1 MIKTKRFLGVAVIVA
16 GFAAQAGAIELNG
29 ATVEAWEEYLRGAR
43 ARMEARLDSG
53 KPFLWIDEASE
64 RALRVRNGEIVVAP
78 LVGHGTKTVPNG
90 LIHNWI
96 GAVFVPNTTIE
107 GLLSVVH
114 DYDRYKGIYQPVV
127 RDSRSLEVGTAD
139 QEFSML
145 WQRHVLFVDAAMQG
159 HYRGHDHVVDAH
171 RGYSVV
177 EGDSIQE
184 IKEYGHPSEHLLPPD
199 TGSGFIWRIHSI
211 SRFEERDGGVYL
223 EVEAL
228 ALTRDIPGSLRWMVS
243 PVVNRL
249 SVSSL
254 TTTLTQTRQ
263 AVGTRPA
270 TLALGGAKG
279 NN

>member
-1 MIKTKRFLGVAVIVA
+1 MIKTKRFLGMAVIVA

-29 ATVEAWEEYLRGAR
+29 PTVEAWEEYLRGAG

-53 KPFLWIDEASE
+53 KPFLWVDEAAD

-90 LIHNWI
+90 LIHDWI
-96 GAVFVPNTTIE
+96 GAVFIPNTTIE

-114 DYDRYKGIYQPVV
+114 DYDRYKEIYQPVV
-127 RDSRSLEVGTAD
+127 RESRSLEAGTAD

-145 WQRHVLFVDAAMQG
+145 WQRHVLFVNAAMQG
-159 HYRGHDHVVDAH
+159 RYRGHDHVVDAH

-184 IKEYGHPSEHLLPPD
+184 VKEYGHPSEHLLPPD

-249 SVSSL
+249 SISSL

>member
-16 GFAAQAGAIELNG
+16 GFAAQAGAIELN
-29 ATVEAWEEYLRGAR
+29 APTVEAWEEYLRGAG
-43 ARMEARLDSG
+43 ARMEARLDSD
-53 KPFLWIDEASE
+53 KPFLWVDEAAD

-90 LIHNWI
+90 LIHDWI
-96 GAVFVPNTTIE
+96 GAVFIPNTTIE

-114 DYDRYKGIYQPVV
+114 DYDRYKEIYQPVV
-127 RDSRSLEVGTAD
+127 RDSRSLETGTAD

-145 WQRHVLFVDAAMQG
+145 WQRHVLFVNAAMQG

-184 IKEYGHPSEHLLPPD
+184 FKEYGHPSEHLLPPD

-249 SVSSL
+249 SISSL

-270 TLALGGAKG
+270 TLALGGAQG